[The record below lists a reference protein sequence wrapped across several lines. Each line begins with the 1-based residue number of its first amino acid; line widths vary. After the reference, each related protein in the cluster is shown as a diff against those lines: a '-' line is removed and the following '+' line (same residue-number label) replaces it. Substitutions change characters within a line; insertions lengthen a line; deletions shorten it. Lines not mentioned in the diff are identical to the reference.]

1 MTDDTETTDDA
12 ITALVAGRNA
22 LRDAVNAAAAAARF
36 AHETTAAYQIID
48 EWHDEERDR
57 LAEIKATG
65 KYEPR
70 YYDLADMKTSALR
83 AARAHCAEAARVAAD
98 AARAVAR
105 VERAARRAD
114 DGALAYM
121 AERAAAAAERATA
134 SAALAST
141 ALDRLERR
149 CTEESR

>member
-1 MTDDTETTDDA
+1 MTDDTDTTDDA

-36 AHETTAAYQIID
+36 AHDVTAAYRDID
-48 EWHDEERDR
+48 RWHDVEHKRESEA
-57 LAEIKATG
+57 LATG
-65 KYEPR
+65 STWRQEATM
-70 YYDLADMKTSALR
+70 ADVKRQTLSV
-83 AARAHCAEAARVAAD
+83 ARTACEEAARVAAD

-134 SAALAST
+134 SAALASN
-141 ALDRLERR
+141 ALDRVERR
-149 CTEESR
+149 YNADER